1 MKERDPIEK
10 FMDTDVEEMMA
21 SELVTYMRKYHAA
34 FGFDMPVHE
43 HASRKTMQAFKDRYP
58 NGKAGKIVQHAMLV
72 LGGVKDGE
80 RITPAQ
86 FAKSM
91 TWWTDKLWLAVQERE
106 KTEADWDASREEVES
121 GWKSS
126 SDLLK

>member
-1 MKERDPIEK
+1 MKELDPIERD
-10 FMDTDVEEMMA
+10 MGTAVEDMMA

-34 FGFDMPVHE
+34 FGVDMPVHE

-58 NGKAGKIVQHAMLV
+58 NGKAGKIVQYAMLV
-72 LGGVKDGE
+72 LGGMKDGE
-80 RITPAQ
+80 RITTSQ

-106 KTEADWDASREEVES
+106 KDEADWEASRGEVES